1 MTAYIL
7 DAFPGL
13 TPVLTRRRRP
23 LLRPPDLSSLLVR
36 FLVHIRSLHN
46 TNAVLACNIG
56 NFKSV
61 KRGKFDDYSI
71 RKYQSN
77 VVADDFKFG
86 TDKNV
91 VVALE
96 QDVFMVN
103 KKQLQKVCHVSTGLC
118 IYANISSA
126 ISLPESRCLLQS
138 SSYVRV
144 HRL

>member
-1 MTAYIL
+1 MPHIPLTMT
-7 DAFPGL
+7 
-13 TPVLTRRRRP
+13 
-23 LLRPPDLSSLLVR
+23 LV
-36 FLVHIRSLHN
+36 S
-46 TNAVLACNIG
+46 G

-103 KKQLQKVCHVSTGLC
+103 KKHLQKVR
-118 IYANISSA
+118 ISS
-126 ISLPESRCLLQS
+126 LFRDFPLTLD
-138 SSYVRV
+138 
-144 HRL
+144 L

>member
-1 MTAYIL
+1 MC
-7 DAFPGL
+7 F
-13 TPVLTRRRRP
+13 
-23 LLRPPDLSSLLVR
+23 LSNCWSGETDTSSV
-36 FLVHIRSLHN
+36 
-46 TNAVLACNIG
+46 G

-103 KKQLQKVCHVSTGLC
+103 KKHLQKVRVCELALCEVLLTVQNRKPTRESLSTPVKQLRSR
-118 IYANISSA
+118 SS
-126 ISLPESRCLLQS
+126 IVNSP
-138 SSYVRV
+138 Y
-144 HRL
+144 

>member
-1 MTAYIL
+1 MTSTGPFVITCQSL
-7 DAFPGL
+7 IVFSRRVTL
-13 TPVLTRRRRP
+13 TSP
-23 LLRPPDLSSLLVR
+23 
-36 FLVHIRSLHN
+36 RS
-46 TNAVLACNIG
+46 IG

-103 KKQLQKVCHVSTGLC
+103 KKHLQKVRAHHALVGSIIADLIFAAHTRILVNTRQTATFPIQHRQFAVLGPRFGALF
-118 IYANISSA
+118 
-126 ISLPESRCLLQS
+126 PLLL
-138 SSYVRV
+138 YPT
-144 HRL
+144 

>member
-1 MTAYIL
+1 MRSKRNGCIL
-7 DAFPGL
+7 NDIHLP
-13 TPVLTRRRRP
+13 
-23 LLRPPDLSSLLVR
+23 
-36 FLVHIRSLHN
+36 
-46 TNAVLACNIG
+46 G

-77 VVADDFKFG
+77 VVADNFKFG

-103 KKQLQKVCHVSTGLC
+103 KKHLQKVV
-118 IYANISSA
+118 IS
-126 ISLPESRCLLQS
+126 
-138 SSYVRV
+138 VD
-144 HRL
+144 

>member
-1 MTAYIL
+1 MT
-7 DAFPGL
+7 
-13 TPVLTRRRRP
+13 
-23 LLRPPDLSSLLVR
+23 LV
-36 FLVHIRSLHN
+36 S
-46 TNAVLACNIG
+46 G

-103 KKQLQKVCHVSTGLC
+103 KKHLQKVR
-118 IYANISSA
+118 ISS
-126 ISLPESRCLLQS
+126 LFRDFPLTLD
-138 SSYVRV
+138 
-144 HRL
+144 L

>member
-1 MTAYIL
+1 MAYDGAIIDSTL
-7 DAFPGL
+7 ES
-13 TPVLTRRRRP
+13 TRRRRRSSRRRVP
-23 LLRPPDLSSLLVR
+23 LLLPVSVLLAIVAAVR
-36 FLVHIRSLHN
+36 LIR
-46 TNAVLACNIG
+46 CIG

-77 VVADDFKFG
+77 VVANDFKFG

-103 KKQLQKVCHVSTGLC
+103 KKHLQKVRVCELALCRIFADIFNRKPTRESLSTPVKQLRSR
-118 IYANISSA
+118 SS
-126 ISLPESRCLLQS
+126 IVNSP
-138 SSYVRV
+138 Y
-144 HRL
+144 